1 MADLALPNWPIDQ
14 NECIGD
20 SLSKINDWF
29 NSIKDF
35 VNKPLLKDA
44 IWITQS
50 TTAIADWHG
59 RVVIAKN
66 SVANSDITVTLP
78 SGLPAGFDVTVIR
91 YDTTADQT
99 GGVRLFNNATSAVK
113 STPTNDFTY
122 LAFPWSIAGAYHPG
136 GELLNT
142 FILFGDLLP

>member
-29 NSIKDF
+29 NGIKDF
-35 VNKPLLKDA
+35 VNTPLLKDA

-66 SVANSDITVTLP
+66 STANSTITITLP
-78 SGLPAGFDVTVIR
+78 GGLPAGFDVTVIR
-91 YDTTADQT
+91 YDTTAGQT
-99 GGVRLFNNATSAVK
+99 GKVRFNYSANSQTK
-113 STPTNDFTY
+113 STPTDDFKF
-122 LAFPWSIAGAYHPG
+122 LAFNWSIAGAYHPG
-136 GELLNT
+136 GELLNN